1 MSPAGQTP
9 LVSVLMPA
17 YNHEHYVEAALDS
30 VTGQGYRQW
39 ELLVVDDGSSDAT
52 ADIVE
57 RRAAE
62 DSRVRLLRRPHAG
75 PRGLAEAYRAA
86 LAESGGELIALL
98 EADDTW
104 PPHKLE
110 RQVPDFEE
118 PGVVLSFGDY
128 DWIDGR
134 GRGIRRVSLSGAL
147 PSEALRNDPLGTTAW
162 HMAGLAHRTFTF
174 PCTVVIR
181 RAALEAAGGFH
192 ELDGPIAL
200 VDFPTFLELAMAGRF
215 AYHPEVLGGWR
226 RHLRSLTL
234 ANDEA
239 ITRAAGEHGRAFL
252 ARHPEVRPS
261 AASERAVDRAWD
273 AAIAGAV
280 FTEARVALV
289 TGDWAGASE
298 RLRRLVKGPA
308 PARLQALAGLGL
320 AASAAHRDL
329 EPLLR
334 VALGYDLRALAG

>member
-17 YNHEHYVEAALDS
+17 YNHERYVGAALDS
-30 VTGQGYRQW
+30 VTAQAYRHW
-39 ELLVVDDGSSDAT
+39 ELVVVDDGSTDAT

-57 RRAAE
+57 RRST
-62 DSRVRLLRRPHAG
+62 DDPRVRLLRRPHTG
-75 PRGLAEAYRAA
+75 PEGLGEAYRAG
-86 LAESGGELIALL
+86 LDECRGELIALL

-104 PPHKLE
+104 PAGKLE
-110 RQVPDFEE
+110 RQVPDFAE
-118 PGVVLSFGDY
+118 PEVVLSFGDY
-128 DWIDGR
+128 DWIDSG
-134 GRGIRRVSLSGAL
+134 GGTIRRVSLSEAL
-147 PSEALRNDPLGTTAW
+147 PPEALSNDPPGVAAW

-181 RAALEAAGGFH
+181 NAALKAAGGFH
-192 ELDGPIAL
+192 ELAGPISL
-200 VDFPTFLELAMAGRF
+200 VDFPTFLELALLGRF
-215 AYHPEVLGGWR
+215 TYHPEVLGGWR

-239 ITRAAGEHGRAFL
+239 ITRAARDHARAFL
-252 ARHPEVRPS
+252 AAHPELRPPD
-261 AASERAVDRAWD
+261 ASERTISRAWE
-273 AAIAGAV
+273 AAIAGAL

-289 TGDWAGASE
+289 TGDWGGASA
-298 RLRRLVKGPA
+298 RLRRLVRGSA

-334 VALGYDLRALAG
+334 VALGYDLRALAV